1 MRIGELAK
9 ATNTKVETIRYY
21 EREGI
26 LPVADRTDANYRD
39 YSPSHLTKLT
49 FIRRSRNL
57 GFSMAQVRS
66 LLELSGNDDHPCSQ
80 VDTMAREHLDD
91 INGKIADLTALHAEL
106 SQVLNSCDSER
117 IGECRIVEALGS
129 TR

>member
-39 YSPSHLTKLT
+39 YSRSHLTKLT

-66 LLELSGNDDHPCSQ
+66 LLELAGDDDNPCAQ
-80 VDTMAREHLDD
+80 VDTMARDHIEEVDR
-91 INGKIADLTALHAEL
+91 KIADLTALRTEL
-106 SQVLNSCDSER
+106 SQLLNSCDSEN

-129 TR
+129 VG

>member
-21 EREGI
+21 EREGM

-39 YSPSHLTKLT
+39 YSPAHLAKLQ

-66 LLELSGNDDHPCSQ
+66 LLELSGDDHPCEQ
-80 VDTMAREHLDD
+80 VDTLAREHLED
-91 INGKIADLTALHAEL
+91 IECKIADLTALRAEL
-106 SQVLNSCDSER
+106 SQLLDSCDSEW